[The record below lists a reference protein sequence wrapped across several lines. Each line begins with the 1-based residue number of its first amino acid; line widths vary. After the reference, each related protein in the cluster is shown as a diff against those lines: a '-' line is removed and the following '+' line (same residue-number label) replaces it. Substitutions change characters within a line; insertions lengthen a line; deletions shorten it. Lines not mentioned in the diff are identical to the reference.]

1 MLFICAAVKPAMK
14 LLSKKP
20 ETVKLL
26 FPLVMTGVLS
36 ELAFT
41 PFIDVAKEDLYSI
54 VRVAGAVISSS
65 ATATV

>member
-1 MLFICAAVKPAMK
+1 MK
-14 LLSKKP
+14 VLSKSP

-26 FPLVMTGVLS
+26 FPLVTTGVLS

-54 VRVAGAVISSS
+54 VSVAGAVISSS
-65 ATATV
+65 VIATVYILL

>member
-1 MLFICAAVKPAMK
+1 MK
-14 LLSKKP
+14 GLSKRP
-20 ETVKLL
+20 ETLKLL
-26 FPLVMTGVLS
+26 FPLVITGVLS

-65 ATATV
+65 VTATV

>member
-14 LLSKKP
+14 VLSKSP

-26 FPLVMTGVLS
+26 FPLVITGILS

-41 PFIDVAKEDLYSI
+41 PFIDVAKEDRRLG
-54 VRVAGAVISSS
+54 VC
-65 ATATV
+65 